1 MSDKLDDDSSTDI
14 VFDDAPRDLR
24 PDLSLYGIEEVD
36 RGVCEDSYENRSVLR
51 AQRMNW
57 QIVYSESGEPTG
69 NILVLSPEMSSRRS
83 EMGAQDRRTI
93 LTDDRNLNSDYLTE
107 ESLLIEETA
116 DSLVPLWVIAQT
128 RAWCRIREDRKTN
141 PKKNPL
147 IAGPPQRCRQIKS
160 DGMRCLLWSANRT
173 TDDELC
179 RIHLGSRHNNIT
191 GAVARARERAYQAA
205 PIAIQMLEQL
215 MESAES
221 EPVKL
226 KAATEILD
234 RAGIRGGVEIDAKVD
249 INIQPAAILINERLM
264 RLRPQASNI
273 LEIESEDA
281 GGSDGS
287 GETVEE
293 VILEVEPVELEIINN
308 INQEENN

>member
-1 MSDKLDDDSSTDI
+1 MSDKLDKDPTTDI

-51 AQRMNW
+51 AQRLNW

-116 DSLVPLWVIAQT
+116 DSLVPLWVIAAT
-128 RAWCRIREDRKTN
+128 RAWCRIREDRKTD
-141 PKKNPL
+141 PKKNSM
-147 IAGPPQRCRQIKS
+147 IAGPPQRCRQFKS

-179 RIHLGSRHNNIT
+179 RIHLGSKHNNIT

-249 INIQPAAILINERLM
+249 INVQPAAQLINERLL

-273 LEIESEDA
+273 LEIESSEDA
-281 GGSDGS
+281 GG

-293 VILEVEPVELEIINN
+293 VILEVEPVELE
-308 INQEENN
+308 QKEENN

>member
-1 MSDKLDDDSSTDI
+1 MSDRLDKDPSTDI
-14 VFDDAPRDLR
+14 VFDDSPRDLR
-24 PDLSLYGIEEVD
+24 PDLGLYGLEEVD

-51 AQRMNW
+51 AHRLNW
-57 QIVYSESGEPTG
+57 QIIYSESGEPTG

-83 EMGAQDRRTI
+83 EMGAEDRRTI
-93 LTDDRNLNSDYLTE
+93 LTDERDLNSDYLTE
-107 ESLLIEETA
+107 EGLLLEETA
-116 DSLVPLWVIAQT
+116 DSLVPLWVIAST
-128 RAWCRIREDRKTN
+128 RAWCRIREDRKTD
-141 PKKNPL
+141 PKKNSM
-147 IAGPPQRCRQIKS
+147 IAGPPERCRQIKS
-160 DGMRCLLWSANRT
+160 DGMRCLLWTANRT
-173 TDDELC
+173 TDDGLC
-179 RIHLGSRHNNIT
+179 RIHLGSKHNNIT

-249 INIQPAAILINERLM
+249 INVQPAALLINERLM

-273 LEIESEDA
+273 LEIESSDA
-281 GGSDGS
+281 TGG

-293 VILEVEPVELEIINN
+293 VILEVEPTKLETVDINE
-308 INQEENN
+308 EENN

>member
-1 MSDKLDDDSSTDI
+1 MSDKLDKDPTTDI

-51 AQRMNW
+51 AQRLNW

-83 EMGAQDRRTI
+83 EMGAEDRRTI

-116 DSLVPLWVIAQT
+116 DSLVPLWVIAAT
-128 RAWCRIREDRKTN
+128 RAWCRIREDRKTD
-141 PKKNPL
+141 PKKNSM

-249 INIQPAAILINERLM
+249 VNIQPAAQLINERLL

-273 LEIESEDA
+273 LEIESSEDA
-281 GGSDGS
+281 GG

-293 VILEVEPVELEIINN
+293 VILEVEPVELETVDSS
-308 INQEENN
+308 NQEENN